1 VILGIK
7 VRAPVKTDN
16 REQSTTKVLELLHL
30 LFQAVLESL
39 VDEPSMNS
47 DVDMSQYLFI
57 RFFQALKEL
66 RENHR

>member
-7 VRAPVKTDN
+7 VRALVKTDS

-47 DVDMSQYLFI
+47 NVDMSQYLFI
-57 RFFQALKEL
+57 FFVQALKGL